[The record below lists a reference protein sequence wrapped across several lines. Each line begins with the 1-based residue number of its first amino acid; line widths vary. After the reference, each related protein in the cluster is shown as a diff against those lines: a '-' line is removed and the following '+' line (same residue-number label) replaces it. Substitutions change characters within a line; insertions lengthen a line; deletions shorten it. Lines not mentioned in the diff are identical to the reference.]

1 MAKTSTVMIKDIMKR
16 HQPSLEQYRL
26 NGIVEISHGANSG
39 GDEFQK
45 GSYGSIIELDWNGT
59 RCVGKILHESFF
71 DVYGTQYGMEFTL
84 NKFCQE
90 IRLLSRMKH
99 SNIVQ
104 FFGIHYSERI
114 GLPVLVMERLECSV
128 TKFLETHEKGT
139 IAETVALGIL
149 FDVSKG
155 LVYLHEVEKVA
166 HRDLSSNNILLTAN
180 MCAKIADLGSARELD
195 IAGGWNYKT
204 SLTMQPGTQDFMP
217 PETLEDPPRYT
228 VSVDVF
234 SFGCVIIHLITH
246 QWPRAIGKAVKGK
259 LLSEYERRKKT
270 ISIMGESHD
279 LIPLVKMCLEDEDH
293 ANDKSRP
300 TSKYVMSFIQK
311 VIESI
316 PTEK

>member
-1 MAKTSTVMIKDIMKR
+1 MAKTSTVVIKDIMKQ
-16 HQPSLEQYRL
+16 HQPSLEQYKL
-26 NGIVEISHGANSG
+26 SGITESANSG
-39 GDEFQK
+39 GSDEFQR

-71 DVYGTQYGMEFTL
+71 DTNGTQYGMEFTL

-90 IRLLSRMKH
+90 IKLLSRMKH

-104 FFGIHYSERI
+104 FFGIHYSEQT
-114 GLPVLVMERLECSV
+114 GLPVLVMEGLKYSL

-139 IAETVALGIL
+139 IAETAALSIL

-166 HRDLSSNNILLTAN
+166 HRDLSSNNILLTEN

-204 SLTMQPGTQDFMP
+204 SLTMQPGTPDFMP

-234 SFGCVIIHLITH
+234 SFGCVIIHLIAH
-246 QWPRAIGKAVKGK
+246 QWPRVIGKAVKGK
-259 LLSEYERRKKT
+259 LISEYERRKKI
-270 ISIMGESHD
+270 ISIMGESHY
-279 LIPLVKMCLEDEDH
+279 LIRLVKMCLEDEDH
-293 ANDKSRP
+293 VNNKSRP
-300 TSKYVMSFIQK
+300 TSKYVMSFIQRIIK
-311 VIESI
+311 SRQ
-316 PTEK
+316 TEK